1 MAGSTSSGKLPAEAA
16 ASAGWPAA
24 SRPLSP
30 LLSVSWVDGGD
41 EIGTEEDIKPM
52 FNSFCCTRLINA
64 AYHSNGRHE
73 LSRIITKKQY
83 NFLC

>member
-30 LLSVSWVDGGD
+30 LQSVFCMKNDTKREQKETDLRTIRFFLIALSNVYL
-41 EIGTEEDIKPM
+41 M
-52 FNSFCCTRLINA
+52 F
-64 AYHSNGRHE
+64 
-73 LSRIITKKQY
+73 
-83 NFLC
+83 